1 MRVNIQDICVTDEMV
16 CNFVD
21 GKTTPEEDRMIL
33 AKMKIDPD
41 FACEVRDL
49 MDAMNV
55 ISELKPDEVLTK
67 KEYPFAAAA
76 FATFTKLDNNE
87 DYPFLIQSTKS
98 SDDLVDNFLDQYEE
112 DEGDSGSEAHK

>member
-33 AKMKIDPD
+33 AKMKIDRD

-49 MDAMNV
+49 MDAMNAV
-55 ISELKPDEVLTK
+55 SELKPDEVLTK
-67 KEYPFAAAA
+67 EVYPFAAAA
-76 FATFTKLDNNE
+76 FATFTKLDKNE

-98 SDDLVDNFLDQYEE
+98 SDDLADNFLDQDEE
-112 DEGDSGSEAHK
+112 DEDVSGSEAHK